1 MTGNFNDIRER
12 LNVLDGLVRSYFY
25 SFKSVKGRRVLA
37 IPPWLLYY
45 RISLE
50 LDTALR
56 LLTEDLVRSAK
67 EYRFY
72 CEELHGQYRRQYT
85 ELLCTTVKAKMRAI
99 ISAVRQLVNDIKNL
113 LKNSNIQYRAWSE
126 TIQQLEAIIVMFEA
140 DPSRSLKEIENLIN
154 AGIDFVQARRKL
166 EEYEHKLRIEL
177 LNMKH
182 TLESVVRALRYYG
195 IIKKTDEGYVCP
207 VCGLPHDTLEDVIN
221 CLRRHGETVESSS
234 GT

>member
-1 MTGNFNDIRER
+1 MTGSFGDIRER
-12 LNVLDGLVRSYFY
+12 LSVLDGLVRSYFY

-56 LLTEDLVRSAK
+56 MLTEDLPKVAK

-72 CEELHGQYRRQYT
+72 CEELHQQHRRQYT
-85 ELLCTTVKAKMRAI
+85 ELLCTTAKAKMRAI
-99 ISAVRQLVNDIKNL
+99 IFAVRQLISDIKNL
-113 LKNSNIQYRAWSE
+113 LKNNSIQYKSWAE
-126 TIQQLEAIIVMFEA
+126 TIQQLEAIIVLFES

-154 AGIDFVQARRKL
+154 AGIDFAQARRRL
-166 EEYEHKLRIEL
+166 EEYEHKLRVEL
-177 LNMKH
+177 LNLQH
-182 TLESVVRALRYYG
+182 TLQCVARALRYYG
-195 IIKKTDEGYVCP
+195 IIKKSEEGYVCP

-221 CLRRHGETVESSS
+221 CLRRHGETVEGASN
-234 GT
+234 T